1 MQIPLIQQTPL
12 RYSLETIDEPVG
24 ILFSLLT
31 HCKVMTFTGPLG
43 AGKTTLVKKLLERCG
58 VKETVTSPTFTYFI
72 TYRNDAGETF
82 YHFDLYRMK
91 SLAEFRE
98 VGFDEYLYSPDSW
111 AFIEWPEII
120 EPLLTHE
127 VCKVTIDYYSDFE
140 RLLSYEIK

>member
-1 MQIPLIQQTPL
+1 MEPM
-12 RYSLETIDEPVG
+12 RYSLEKIDDVVI
-24 ILFSLLT
+24 ILYPLLT
-31 HCKVMTFTGPLG
+31 QCKVLTFTGPLG

-72 TYRNDAGETF
+72 TYHNDLNQTF

-98 VGFDEYLYSPDSW
+98 VGFDEYLYVPGSW

-120 EPLLTHE
+120 TPLLTHD
-127 VCKVTIDYYSDFE
+127 VCHVTIDYYNDFE
-140 RLLSYEIK
+140 RLLRYEIK